1 MMKFTQNEQNIAR
14 AITDVGGTICAVGGS
29 VRDMVIAQI
38 NGTPVISKDM
48 DVEVRGISV
57 EDIMIAVTPHCKS
70 AGMVG
75 AKFGV
80 INIVFDDGEM
90 MDISVARRENKVSNG
105 KRGFVVEFDPT
116 ITQIEAASRR
126 DFTFNA
132 MTVEMT
138 KGHFNDFFGGIADL
152 ERGIIRHIVHQG
164 KTAFAEDA
172 TRVLRGMQFA
182 ARFNMTVAPET
193 AEICAHSMS
202 EFHTISKEMVWVEFS
217 KVFEKGIK
225 PSKAIRFLRETG
237 WVVKF
242 PEIEQ
247 SVTDVQ
253 CDRMDNFAGDDI
265 MVMASMFIEAGVEVA
280 SSFMKAINAPTQTR
294 KAVVE
299 VVRRCHNRVTSISEI
314 RRMVAMT
321 RLIEGR
327 HIMPMGFE
335 GVEIGKAV
343 QSAWIAQ
350 MDGVFNSVEDGV
362 EWVKR
367 WHTKQP

>member
-1 MMKFTQNEQNIAR
+1 MMKFTVNEQNIAR
-14 AITDVGGTICAVGGS
+14 AITAKGGTICAVGGS

-38 NGTPVISKDM
+38 NGTAVISKDM
-48 DVEVRGISV
+48 DVEVSGVSS

-80 INIVFDDGEM
+80 INIAFDDGEM
-90 MDISVARRENKVSNG
+90 MDITVARRENKVGIG
-105 KRGFVVEFDPT
+105 KKGFVVEFDPT

-132 MTVEMT
+132 MSVEMT
-138 KGHFNDFFGGIADL
+138 NGHFNDFFGGISDL
-152 ERGIIRHIVHQG
+152 ERGIIRHIVHHR

-182 ARFNMTVAPET
+182 ARFDLVVAPET

-202 EFHTISKEMVWVEFS
+202 EFHTIAKEMVWIEFS

-225 PSKAIRFLRETG
+225 PSKTIRFLRETG
-237 WVVKF
+237 WVGFF

-247 SVTDVQ
+247 WVTNVQ
-253 CDRMDNFAGDDI
+253 CDRMDAFALNDI

-280 SSFMKAINAPTQTR
+280 SSFMTSINAPTQTR

-299 VVRRCHNRVTSISEI
+299 VVRRCHSRVTSISEI
-314 RRMVAMT
+314 KRMAAMV
-321 RLIEGR
+321 RLVEGR
-327 HIMPMGFE
+327 HIIPFGFE
-335 GVEIGKAV
+335 GVAIGKAV
-343 QSAWIAQ
+343 QAAWVAQ
-350 MDGVFNSVEDGV
+350 MDGKFNSVEDGV
-362 EWVKR
+362 EW
-367 WHTKQP
+367 TKKHCGNNS